1 MGEAGLVGPLPFLP
15 DPTLLWARRLGA
27 VHDGLTEPLRFR
39 ALQSVGAKIPECRFA
54 AAALVF
60 DPARRRYAPSVTT
73 IDLRRLRL
81 RPGDVRRERLELALE
96 PFLLGWQ
103 RYEPAPT
110 TLPVELEIS
119 QASGASVFDLRLDAH
134 LTGPCMRCLGFAEV
148 ERRVSAREFHDPD
161 APLGDGLRSD
171 YVASDHLNVGA
182 WARDAIA
189 LGLPD
194 QILCRPDCAG
204 LCPVCGKDLNVE
216 PHEHAEREPD
226 PRWAALGELRDQL

>member
-1 MGEAGLVGPLPFLP
+1 M
-15 DPTLLWARRLGA
+15 R
-27 VHDGLTEPLRFR
+27 
-39 ALQSVGAKIPECRFA
+39 RFA

-60 DPARRRYAPSVTT
+60 TSWIACPRRYAPGVTM

-81 RPGDVRRERLELALE
+81 RPGEVRREQLELELE
-96 PFLLGWQ
+96 PFLLGGQ
-103 RYEPAPT
+103 RYEPGPAT
-110 TLPVELEIS
+110 VPVDLQIS
-119 QASGASVFDLRLDAH
+119 QASGATVFDMRLEAQ

-148 ERRVSAREFHDPD
+148 QRSVSTREFHDLD
-161 APLGDGLRSD
+161 APRADGLRSD
-171 YVASDHLNVGA
+171 YVADDHLDVGA

-189 LGLPD
+189 LELPE

-226 PRWAALGELRDQL
+226 PRWAALRELRDQLS